1 MSTSTP
7 DPFDLSRDPFL
18 RDVPEVE
25 GFKVLEPVV
34 LYAKIGQGGMGAVYR
49 GKHLSLDIDVALKC
63 LKPSLAMES
72 AEFVTRFKREAR
84 VAAGIN
90 SENLIRV
97 FDVNESHG
105 LHYLIMEFVSGE
117 SARERVERKGALG
130 VVESLIIVR
139 GAAIGLA
146 AAHAKGVVH
155 RDIKPDNI
163 MISTTGEVKVADLGL
178 AKAAEGLDQLETR
191 TGMVM
196 GTPNY
201 MPPEQYSD
209 AKRVGPS
216 GDVYALGVTLYYLL
230 AGENAIASGALVQVM
245 HRVCNEAFPDIR
257 LKRSDLPEGLADL
270 LKECTDKDPEQRPQR
285 ASEVA
290 KRLMAFLSVGEDD
303 FGGVL
308 SDSDSLH
315 DFDAR
320 SLLVSPP
327 PQKTLARIKVKVKES
342 SNPFLVPTKTGNR
355 PNDPSSAGPK
365 PKVRRSKPEKRAK
378 AEPRSAKSNSWI
390 LFLALFVAALGLGG
404 GFWWTNRS
412 QPQDGGPF
420 DRQANG
426 VAKPAGKT
434 ERLPIE
440 KAEVLAADV
449 ISPSLSLSGLPS
461 ETEDSEITVK
471 GLALDENLS
480 SVLVDGKR
488 AVVAK
493 DGRFSIVV
501 KLRLGSNSIVV
512 AAQDQAGNREEKTI
526 RIEMIE
532 VDRKDPVLSLMV
544 VPRQTSES
552 EWLIKGQVRDDN
564 PVEIHI
570 NDRRTTV
577 SMSGEFSRKVSL
589 RLGTNSIAVRAQDQ
603 AGNRAEKSLSIER
616 VDDPSPVLLLRQL
629 NSDLAM
635 DFKLIQSGSF
645 QMGSPSSEK
654 NRDDDEKR
662 HLVTLTRDFYMAKT
676 ELTQGQW
683 KGLMK
688 SQPWSGKAY
697 VKTGANIAASYL
709 SWEDAQKY
717 CAAMNQRYSHGS
729 WKFRLPTEAEWEFCC
744 RADNSSVFCF
754 GESESGLGAY
764 AWYDKNAWDVGQ
776 KYANAVAAKKANA
789 WGLYDMHGNVWEWCQ
804 DWYGEYGGTSKNPEG
819 PSSGSNRVFRGGS
832 WFYEAQFCRSA
843 NRDRFTPDL
852 RYNYL
857 GFRLVL
863 APK

>member
-1 MSTSTP
+1 M
-7 DPFDLSRDPFL
+7 
-18 RDVPEVE
+18 
-25 GFKVLEPVV
+25 

-130 VVESLIIVR
+130 VEESLIIVR

-163 MISTTGEVKVADLGL
+163 MISSTGEVKVADLGL

-230 AGENAIASGALVQVM
+230 AGENAVASGALVQVM

-270 LKECTDKDPEQRPQR
+270 LKECTAKDPEQRPQR

-342 SNPFLVPTKTGNR
+342 SNPSLVPTKTGDR
-355 PNDPSSAGPK
+355 PKDPSSAGPK

-426 VAKPAGKT
+426 VAKPVGKT

-512 AAQDQAGNREEKTI
+512 AAQDQAGNR
-526 RIEMIE
+526 
-532 VDRKDPVLSLMV
+532 
-544 VPRQTSES
+544 
-552 EWLIKGQVRDDN
+552 
-564 PVEIHI
+564 
-570 NDRRTTV
+570 
-577 SMSGEFSRKVSL
+577 
-589 RLGTNSIAVRAQDQ
+589 
-603 AGNRAEKSLSIER
+603 AEKSLSIER
-616 VDDPSPVLLLRQL
+616 VDDPSLVSLLRQL
-629 NSDLAM
+629 NSDFAM

-688 SQPWSGKAY
+688 SQPWSGKDY

-729 WKFRLPTEAEWEFCC
+729 WKFRLPTEAEWEYCC

-764 AWYDKNAWDVGQ
+764 AWYEKNAWDVGQ
-776 KYANAVAAKKANA
+776 KYAHAVAAKKANA
-789 WGLYDMHGNVWEWCQ
+789 WGLCDMHGNVWEWCQ

-819 PSSGSNRVFRGGS
+819 PSSGSSRVNRGGS
-832 WFYEAQFCRSA
+832 WHGKAQYCRSA
-843 NRDRFTPDL
+843 HRRRYSPDNR
-852 RYNYL
+852 YYSL